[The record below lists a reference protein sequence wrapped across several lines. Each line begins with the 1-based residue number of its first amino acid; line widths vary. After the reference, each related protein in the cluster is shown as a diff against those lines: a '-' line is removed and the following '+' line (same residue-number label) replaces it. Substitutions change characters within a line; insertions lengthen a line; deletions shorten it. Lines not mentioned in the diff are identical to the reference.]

1 MPTDDTT
8 IDWSYTNS
16 RLYSSC
22 PRALFYR
29 HWRREGPSE
38 QSGQSDEFPA
48 QQEFNSGGALVGT
61 AIHEALRKHIAEWS
75 RGGTTGLQIT
85 QTTAESYIQ
94 QASDGRSGD
103 ARIDVGSLVTT
114 AESHIKRFF
123 RYIWP
128 SIRSQR
134 YITHEETSSFDL
146 DKTTVW
152 VRPDLCT
159 RAVSD
164 DKSDS
169 SQFVI
174 YDWKSRQPQEFED
187 PSLQL
192 QVYALW
198 AYREFEPEPE
208 RISPRL
214 VFTSTGEVK
223 RYHVDLEV
231 LDRVKSRI
239 RDDTNEWGSPD
250 DESAFP
256 PDPES
261 EKCSRCSYLHS
272 CVAGQREIN
281 RN

>member
-29 HWRREGPSE
+29 HWRREGPAE
-38 QSGQSDEFPA
+38 QSSQSDEFPT
-48 QQEFNSGGALVGT
+48 QQEFDSAGALVGT
-61 AIHEALRKHIAEWS
+61 AIHEAIRKHITEWS
-75 RGGTTGLQIT
+75 RGGITGLQIT
-85 QTTAESYIQ
+85 QATAESYIQ
-94 QASDGRSGD
+94 RVADSRSGGLGTD
-103 ARIDVGSLVTT
+103 ADSLVTT

-128 SIRSQR
+128 SIRSQK

-146 DKTTVW
+146 DDTTVW

-159 RAVSD
+159 RAMSD
-164 DKSDS
+164 NGPDS

-214 VFTSTGEVK
+214 AFTSTGEVK
-223 RYHVDLEV
+223 HYHVDHEV
-231 LDRVKSRI
+231 LDRVTSTI
-239 RDDTNEWGSPD
+239 FDETNEWDLPD
-250 DESAFP
+250 DESTFP
-256 PDPES
+256 PDPEQK
-261 EKCSRCSYLHS
+261 KCSRCSYLHS
-272 CVAGQREIN
+272 CAAGQREVN
-281 RN
+281 RR